1 MSWWPLVQSNRAL
14 CFATLLVSASHMAR
28 QQTGQANGLHI
39 ARLKDQ
45 VLSTMQQDFSDPQ
58 QCSGEGFAGA
68 ILTLAACEFLYGD
81 KPAYS
86 IHMAA
91 AVQLIDSLG
100 GTRSMSSTSA
110 LRNIACYV
118 GHDLALIAGL
128 SPFFEPSR
136 PPSIPFSN
144 ELPHRSSW
152 PRGIGLLISGSAF
165 IPNTLNALVPLTRF
179 RGYDSRDARDDED
192 DKFALMNS
200 ELKLANWR
208 PCG

>member
-1 MSWWPLVQSNRAL
+1 
-14 CFATLLVSASHMAR
+14 MAR
-28 QQTGQANGLHI
+28 LQTGEANGLHI

-45 VLSTMQQDFSDPQ
+45 VLSTMQLDFSNPQ

-86 IHMAA
+86 IHMMA
-91 AVQLIDSLG
+91 AVQLVESLG
-100 GTRSMSSTSA
+100 GIRSMSSTSA
-110 LRNIACYV
+110 LRNIACHV

-136 PPSIPFSN
+136 GPSIPFSSD
-144 ELPHRSSW
+144 LPHRSSW
-152 PRGIGLLISGSAF
+152 PPGIGQLISVNAF

-179 RGYDSRDARDDED
+179 RGYNIRDGRGGED
-192 DKFALMNS
+192 DKYALVES